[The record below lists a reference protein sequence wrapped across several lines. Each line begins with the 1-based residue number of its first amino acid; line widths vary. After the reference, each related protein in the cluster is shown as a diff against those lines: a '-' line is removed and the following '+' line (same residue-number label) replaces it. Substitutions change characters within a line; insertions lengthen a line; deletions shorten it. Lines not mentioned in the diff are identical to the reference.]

1 MILTSSTLPF
11 NTTMKALLPLHQ
23 PPQHIVSAM
32 TSPATPTTKTATAT
46 NSTLIIGMASP
57 GTTQDPIASHVVEI
71 WPIMEW
77 TA

>member
-1 MILTSSTLPF
+1 MLTSSTLPF

-46 NSTLIIGMASP
+46 TSKRVGSP
-57 GTTQDPIASHVVEI
+57 GMTQDPIVCHVVEI